1 MDYAGGDYFNQL
13 RGKVNELKQ
22 RRDHL
27 NSDIQRDRQ
36 TLHSIEDQI

>member
-1 MDYAGGDYFNQL
+1 MDYGSGDYFNQL

-27 NSDIQRDRQ
+27 NTDIQRDRQ
-36 TLHSIEDQI
+36 TLH